1 VYDIPISFV
10 FISFLFFFGRGVTSL
25 KVPVRGQSIQRYT
38 LPCTP
43 PLDERERERKRD
55 FMLFENINS
64 KNPNIVRLNKKRIIL
79 LLYTLKQKT
88 KETVYTFPCSCTF
101 IVRISKKKSLM
112 VTSNVTIEFGT
123 ESRKEKK
130 TKTSFG

>member
-1 VYDIPISFV
+1 
-10 FISFLFFFGRGVTSL
+10 
-25 KVPVRGQSIQRYT
+25 
-38 LPCTP
+38 
-43 PLDERERERKRD
+43 
-55 FMLFENINS
+55 MLFENINS

>member
-1 VYDIPISFV
+1 
-10 FISFLFFFGRGVTSL
+10 
-25 KVPVRGQSIQRYT
+25 
-38 LPCTP
+38 
-43 PLDERERERKRD
+43 
-55 FMLFENINS
+55 MLFENINS
-64 KNPNIVRLNKKRIIL
+64 KNPNIVRLNKKRIIML